1 MLFPYRFEGN
11 VTNEVPDGM
20 WKYIWSHLPYKV
32 KEGFYNTFSRDG
44 SCSRPDKRLSSS
56 EWLDIFK
63 YYLKLFRRGNLQ
75 EQDSMS
81 IAIWPTRSKKVIN
94 KNF

>member
-1 MLFPYRFEGN
+1 MEAALGQ
-11 VTNEVPDGM
+11 V
-20 WKYIWSHLPYKV
+20 L
-32 KEGFYNTFSRDG
+32 
-44 SCSRPDKRLSSS
+44 LSPKF
-56 EWLDIFK
+56 LDFFNMTFK